1 MTFSLS
7 IFLYLYIAFLVMWFF
22 LSLSAIYHMFKF
34 GFKNLI
40 TFLSTFIFIIIS
52 IFLLA
57 SSYYY
62 ISEIDWKT
70 QISLFEGIFSRTLEF

>member
-7 IFLYLYIAFLVMWFF
+7 IFLYLYIAFLVVWFF
-22 LSLSAIYHMFKF
+22 LSLSAIYHMLKF
-34 GFKNLI
+34 GFKNLV

-52 IFLLA
+52 ILILA

-62 ISEIDWKT
+62 ISEIGWKT
-70 QISLFEGIFSRTLEF
+70 QISLFDGILSQTLEF